1 MSAKNINPV
10 MGAKG
15 RYLEALA
22 HAEANEADPKRIARS
37 EHNRAK
43 YAASKLSA
51 TTPIEL
57 ARNSIPNSSTAQED
71 TKPRYC
77 ICHGDRPIA
86 YHSLCQQSVDSLRFT
101 RPPKLPSDVVGVF
114 RQRAMEVAWRVKPA
128 KTKYELTQDKMAKPE
143 VAEYVA
149 ANVIKKGMDYEAGV
163 AAALPEIK
171 DSVEIGITA
180 NIAKQSPAVQ
190 LALNESLK
198 KRGLDGDSREAFVTQ
213 LWSWFLST
221 NPAEERRQLQA
232 ARILGEHFI
241 KNAPPSNELAV
252 LHIEGIDDGLK
263 KMFGADYDTVK
274 NLKPVSTD
282 VPVEE
287 FEEDDSE
294 IGED

>member
-1 MSAKNINPV
+1 MSAKNANPV

-15 RYLEALA
+15 RYLEAVVRA
-22 HAEANEADPKRIARS
+22 AAKAADPKRIARS
-37 EHNRAK
+37 EHTRAK
-43 YAASKLSA
+43 YAASIAA
-51 TTPIEL
+51 TTPIEPTQ
-57 ARNSIPNSSTAQED
+57 NSAPNSSTAQED

-114 RQRAMEVAWRVKPA
+114 RERAMEIAWRVKPA

-180 NIAKQSPAVQ
+180 NIAKQAPLVQ
-190 LALNESLK
+190 AAINESLK
-198 KRGLDGDSREAFVTQ
+198 KRGLDSDSRAYFVER
-213 LWSWFLST
+213 LWAWFDSRQ
-221 NPAEERRQLQA
+221 PSEERKTLQA

-241 KNAPPSNELAV
+241 KNAPPSSESAV
-252 LHIEGIDDGLK
+252 LRIEGIDDGLK

-274 NLKPVSTD
+274 KLKPVSTD